1 MFLPLSLVF
10 FGCVFVAFAEIDFH
24 FNGELYLEK
33 SSIAIS
39 KDVVLE

>member
-10 FGCVFVAFAEIDFH
+10 FGCVCVAFAEIDFH